1 MLDTSYGFNNLLKEV
16 CSHSFRDINTSPVSK
31 KLSSKTSMPAKR
43 SAPKLKDLSDPSV
56 SSQYQQ
62 KIQCYLLSVLS
73 SLEALERQ
81 AESFAIFKS
90 F

>member
-1 MLDTSYGFNNLLKEV
+1 
-16 CSHSFRDINTSPVSK
+16 
-31 KLSSKTSMPAKR
+31 MPAKR